1 MQSTD
6 KKPMNPYLAGAMAG
20 ILAVASIVIA
30 GKYFGAST
38 TFARIGGAVEG
49 MILPERTAGL
59 AYFQKY
65 GFKIDW
71 QLLFLIGITIGS
83 FLSAKMSG
91 AFKVQTVPDMWRNH
105 FGPGRGPRILMAFV
119 GGIVAAFG
127 ARMAGGCPSGHGI
140 SGLMQMSISGFIALA
155 CFFIGGII
163 VARMIYGRRP
173 V

>member
-1 MQSTD
+1 LQNLG

-20 ILAVASIVIA
+20 ILAVASVVIV

-38 TFARIGGAVEG
+38 TFARIGGAMEG
-49 MILPERTAGL
+49 MVLPERTAAL

-71 QLLFLIGITIGS
+71 QLLFLVGITIGS

-91 AFKVQTVPDMWRNH
+91 TFKVQTVPDMWREH
-105 FGPGRGPRILMAFV
+105 FGAKKGPRIAMAFA

-127 ARMAGGCPSGHGI
+127 ARMAGG
-140 SGLMQMSISGFIALA
+140 
-155 CFFIGGII
+155 
-163 VARMIYGRRP
+163 
-173 V
+173 